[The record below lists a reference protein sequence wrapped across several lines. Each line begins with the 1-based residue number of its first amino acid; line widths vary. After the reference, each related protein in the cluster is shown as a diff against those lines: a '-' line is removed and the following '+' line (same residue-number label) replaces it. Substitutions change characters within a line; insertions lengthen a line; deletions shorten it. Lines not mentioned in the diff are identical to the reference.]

1 MLFLCWFTNK
11 RMGLYACKQALLFGV
26 NLILSCKCDVMFSK
40 TATHKI
46 VLPLNDSVSL
56 PFGSK
61 SVDNIRS
68 IPNLRSLLDGGRRGL
83 RVDRGSGCQ
92 VYSVPVIRGCAWSD
106 RWRGVTGIPANEPA
120 RGPDVSHKRRR
131 TGDVLRISNVQNIS
145 DAERGFLHAV
155 HPKPPEQYAVQR
167 LKFDA

>member
-1 MLFLCWFTNK
+1 MLFYADLINK

-26 NLILSCKCDVMFSK
+26 NLILSCKCDVMFRK

-46 VLPLNDSVSL
+46 VLPLNDSESL

-68 IPNLRSLLDGGRRGL
+68 IPNLRSLLDGGGA
-83 RVDRGSGCQ
+83 D
-92 VYSVPVIRGCAWSD
+92 CALIAALD
-106 RWRGVTGIPANEPA
+106 VKCIPCRWYAMRLEWREWRAYGDPGEWTCARAPMWAISEDEPGMFSA
-120 RGPDVSHKRRR
+120 SP
-131 TGDVLRISNVQNIS
+131 TCRISAMQN
-145 DAERGFLHAV
+145 EGFFMLST
-155 HPKPPEQYAVQR
+155 PKPPEQYAVQR